1 MAKIKLTDGTILNVE
16 RVDNGC
22 IMVIMDDLTAIA
34 TYVDAFTK
42 ENLSKMEV
50 LDENDSVTLTLKDK
64 FLAGFDGTCID
75 GETNYIV
82 CFHLADVYT
91 IEEKI
96 AMLEEENAKLNNTVN
111 TLLGVEN

>member
-1 MAKIKLTDGTILNVE
+1 MVKIKLSNGAILDV
-16 RVDNGC
+16 VSATSSFVT
-22 IMVIMDDLTAIA
+22 VIMDDLTLIA
-34 TYVDAFTK
+34 TYVDAFTR
-42 ENLSKMEV
+42 ENLSRVEV

-64 FLAGFDGTCID
+64 FLAGFDGTCIE

-96 AMLEEENAKLNNTVN
+96 AMLEEENEKLNKAMKE
-111 TLLGVEN
+111 LLGV